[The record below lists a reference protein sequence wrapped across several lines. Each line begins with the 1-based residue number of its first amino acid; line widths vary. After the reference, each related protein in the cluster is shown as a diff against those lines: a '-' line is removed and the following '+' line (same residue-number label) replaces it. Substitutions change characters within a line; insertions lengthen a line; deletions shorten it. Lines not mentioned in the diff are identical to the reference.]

1 MMIHNSKLFKLFGFI
16 ALSLFILQLTGCTK
30 TSLIAAARYGDVGM
44 TYRLLNEGAK
54 VDEPNEG
61 VWSATPLFWSL
72 YECKFETAKIL
83 LAKGAKATAKDSYGY
98 SALNVACQ
106 CKNAEPSVI
115 EDLIQKGADVHHKSD
130 KDGHTSLHYACMSG
144 TPDVVKLLI
153 DKGADVNAVDKK
165 GTTPL
170 MLAVKSNS
178 IPKVEILLERGA
190 DIHLLDKKKKSAKSY
205 VKGLLKKD
213 KNMTEL
219 LERAESSRP
228 KAEGSSH

>member
-1 MMIHNSKLFKLFGFI
+1 MPKSKLIKLFGFI
-16 ALSLFILQLTGCTK
+16 ALSFFILQLTGCTK
-30 TSLIAAARYGDVGM
+30 TSLIASARYGDVVM
-44 TYRLLNEGAK
+44 MNKLLNEGAK

-98 SALNVACQ
+98 SALQVAAG
-106 CKNAEPSVI
+106 CKNAETSVI
-115 EDLIQKGADVHHKSD
+115 EDLIQKGADVRHKSD
-130 KDGHTSLHYACMSG
+130 KDGYTSLHDACMSG

-153 DKGADVNAVDKK
+153 DKGADVNAADKK

-190 DIHLLDKKKKSAKSY
+190 DIHLLDKKKKTAKSY

-213 KNMTEL
+213 KNMMEL

-228 KAEGSSH
+228 KAEGESH

>member
-1 MMIHNSKLFKLFGFI
+1 MMMPKSKLIRSFGFI
-16 ALSLFILQLTGCTK
+16 ALSFVILQLTGCTK
-30 TSLIAAARYGDVGM
+30 TSLIASARYGDVAM
-44 TYRLLNEGAK
+44 TYKYLNEGAK

-98 SALNVACQ
+98 SALQMASA

-115 EDLIQKGADVHHKSD
+115 EDLIQKGADVHHKSV
-130 KDGHTSLHYACMSG
+130 KDGYTSLHYACMSG

-178 IPKVEILLERGA
+178 IPKVEILLEKGA
-190 DIHLLDKKKKSAKSY
+190 YIHLLDKKKKTARSY

-213 KNMTEL
+213 KNMMEL

-228 KAEGSSH
+228 KPSE

>member
-1 MMIHNSKLFKLFGFI
+1 MIHKSKLFKLFGFI
-16 ALSLFILQLTGCTK
+16 ALPFVILQFTGCTK
-30 TSLIAAARYGDVGM
+30 TPLIAAARYGDVGM
-44 TYRLLNEGAK
+44 TYKILNEGAK

-61 VWSATPLFWSL
+61 VWSSTPLFWAL

-98 SALNVACQ
+98 SALNAAAA

-115 EDLIQKGADVHHKSD
+115 EDLIQKGADVNHKSE
-130 KDGHTSLHYACMSG
+130 KDGYTSLHYACMSG
-144 TPDVVKLLI
+144 TPDVVKVLI

-178 IPKVEILLERGA
+178 IPAVEILLEKGA

-213 KNMTEL
+213 KNMIEL

-228 KAEGSSH
+228 KAEEKSH

>member
-1 MMIHNSKLFKLFGFI
+1 MMPKSKLIRFFGFI
-16 ALSLFILQLTGCTK
+16 VLSFVILQLTGCTK
-30 TSLIAAARYGDVGM
+30 TPLIAAVRYGDVST
-44 TYRLLNEGAK
+44 TYKLLNEGAK

-61 VWSATPLFWSL
+61 VWSSTPLFWSL

-83 LAKGAKATAKDSYGY
+83 LEKGAKATAKDSYGY
-98 SALNVACQ
+98 SALQMASA
-106 CKNAEPSVI
+106 CKNAEASVI
-115 EDLIQKGADVHHKSD
+115 EDLIQKGADVHHKSE
-130 KDGHTSLHYACMSG
+130 KDGYTSLHYACMSG

-153 DKGADVNAVDKK
+153 DKGADVNAADKK
-165 GTTPL
+165 GATPL

-190 DIHLLDKKKKSAKSY
+190 NIHLIDKKKKTAKSY

-228 KAEGSSH
+228 KPAE

>member
-1 MMIHNSKLFKLFGFI
+1 MPKSKLIKLFGFI
-16 ALSLFILQLTGCTK
+16 ALSFFILQLTGCTK
-30 TSLIAAARYGDVGM
+30 TSLIASARYGDVVM
-44 TYRLLNEGAK
+44 MNKLLNEGAR

-61 VWSATPLFWSL
+61 VWSATPLFWAL

-98 SALNVACQ
+98 SALQVAAG
-106 CKNAEPSVI
+106 CKNAETSVI
-115 EDLIQKGADVHHKSD
+115 EDLIQKGADVRHKSD
-130 KDGHTSLHYACMSG
+130 KDGYTSLHDACMSG

-153 DKGADVNAVDKK
+153 DKGADVNAADKK

-190 DIHLLDKKKKSAKSY
+190 DIHLLDKKKKTAKSY

-213 KNMTEL
+213 KNMMEL

-228 KAEGSSH
+228 KAEGESH

>member
-1 MMIHNSKLFKLFGFI
+1 MMPKSKLLRSFGFI
-16 ALSLFILQLTGCTK
+16 ALSFVILQLTGCTK
-30 TSLIAAARYGDVGM
+30 TSLIASARYGDVAM
-44 TYRLLNEGAK
+44 TYKHLNEGAK

-98 SALNVACQ
+98 SALQMAAA

-115 EDLIQKGADVHHKSD
+115 EDLIQKGADVHHKSE
-130 KDGHTSLHYACMSG
+130 KDGYTSLHYACMSG

-190 DIHLLDKKKKSAKSY
+190 DIHLLDKKKKTAKSY

-228 KAEGSSH
+228 KPAE

>member
-1 MMIHNSKLFKLFGFI
+1 MMIHKSKLFKLFGFI
-16 ALSLFILQLTGCTK
+16 ALPFVILQFTGCTK
-30 TSLIAAARYGDVGM
+30 TPLIAAARYGDVGM
-44 TYRLLNEGAK
+44 TYKILNEGAK

-61 VWSATPLFWSL
+61 VWNSTPLFWAL

-98 SALNVACQ
+98 SALNAAAA

-115 EDLIQKGADVHHKSD
+115 EDLIQKGADVNHKSE
-130 KDGHTSLHYACMSG
+130 KDGYTSLHYACMSG
-144 TPDVVKLLI
+144 TPDVVKVLV

-178 IPKVEILLERGA
+178 IPAVEILLEKGA

-213 KNMTEL
+213 KNMIEL

-228 KAEGSSH
+228 KAEEKSH

>member
-1 MMIHNSKLFKLFGFI
+1 MMPKSKLIRSFAFI
-16 ALSLFILQLTGCTK
+16 VLTLFILQLTGCTK
-30 TSLIAAARYGDVGM
+30 TSLIAAARYGDVST
-44 TYRLLNEGAK
+44 TYKLLKEGAK
-54 VDEPNEG
+54 VDEPNEA
-61 VWSATPLFWSL
+61 VWNATPLFWSL

-98 SALNVACQ
+98 SALQMASA
-106 CKNAEPSVI
+106 CKNAEASVI
-115 EDLIQKGADVHHKSD
+115 EDLIQKGADVHHKSE
-130 KDGHTSLHYACMSG
+130 KDGYTSLHYACMSG

-153 DKGADVNAVDKK
+153 DKGADVNAADKK
-165 GTTPL
+165 GATPL

-190 DIHLLDKKKKSAKSY
+190 NIHLIDKKKKTAKSY

-228 KAEGSSH
+228 KPAE

>member
-1 MMIHNSKLFKLFGFI
+1 MMMPKSKLIRLFGFI
-16 ALSLFILQLTGCTK
+16 ALSFVILQLTGCTK
-30 TSLIAAARYGDVGM
+30 TPLIAAVRYGDVGT
-44 TYRLLNEGAK
+44 TYKLLNEGAK

-61 VWSATPLFWSL
+61 VWSSTPLFWSL

-98 SALNVACQ
+98 SALNAACT
-106 CKNAEPSVI
+106 CKNAEPAVI
-115 EDLIQKGADVHHKSD
+115 EDLIQKGADVNHKSE
-130 KDGHTSLHYACMSG
+130 KDGYTSLHFACMSG

-178 IPKVEILLERGA
+178 IPKVEMLLERGA
-190 DIHLLDKKKKSAKSY
+190 DIHLLDKKKKTAKSY

-228 KAEGSSH
+228 KPAE

>member
-1 MMIHNSKLFKLFGFI
+1 MMMFKSKLIKSFGFI
-16 ALSLFILQLTGCTK
+16 AFSLFILQLTGCTK
-30 TSLIAAARYGDVGM
+30 TSLIASARYGDVAM
-44 TYRLLNEGAK
+44 TYKHLNEGAK

-98 SALNVACQ
+98 SALQMASA
-106 CKNAEPSVI
+106 CKNAEPALI
-115 EDLIQKGADVHHKSD
+115 EDLIQKGADVHHKSE
-130 KDGHTSLHYACMSG
+130 KDGYTSLHYACLSG
-144 TPDVVKLLI
+144 TPDVVKVLI

-190 DIHLLDKKKKSAKSY
+190 DIHLLDKKKKTAKSY

-213 KNMTEL
+213 KKMIEL

-228 KAEGSSH
+228 KPSQ

>member
-1 MMIHNSKLFKLFGFI
+1 MMPKSKLIRFFGFI
-16 ALSLFILQLTGCTK
+16 VLSFVILQLTGCTK
-30 TSLIAAARYGDVGM
+30 TPLIAAVRYGDVST
-44 TYRLLNEGAK
+44 TYKLLNEGAK

-61 VWSATPLFWSL
+61 VWSSTPLFWSL

-98 SALNVACQ
+98 SALNAACT
-106 CKNAEPSVI
+106 CKNAEPAVI
-115 EDLIQKGADVHHKSD
+115 EDLIQKGADVNHKSE
-130 KDGHTSLHYACMSG
+130 KDGYTSLHFACMSG

-170 MLAVKSNS
+170 MLCVKSNS
-178 IPKVEILLERGA
+178 IPKVEILLERWA
-190 DIHLLDKKKKSAKSY
+190 YIHLLDKKKKTAKSY

-228 KAEGSSH
+228 KPAE

>member
-1 MMIHNSKLFKLFGFI
+1 MPKSKLIKLFGFI
-16 ALSLFILQLTGCTK
+16 ALSFFILQLTGCTK
-30 TSLIAAARYGDVGM
+30 TSLIASARYGDVVM
-44 TYRLLNEGAK
+44 MNKLLNEGAR

-98 SALNVACQ
+98 SALQVAAG
-106 CKNAEPSVI
+106 CKNAETSVI
-115 EDLIQKGADVHHKSD
+115 EDLIQKGADVRHKSD
-130 KDGHTSLHYACMSG
+130 KDGYTSLHDACMSG

-153 DKGADVNAVDKK
+153 DKGADVNAADKK

-190 DIHLLDKKKKSAKSY
+190 DIHLLDKKKKTAKSY

-213 KNMTEL
+213 KNMMEL

-228 KAEGSSH
+228 KAEGESH

>member
-1 MMIHNSKLFKLFGFI
+1 MMMHKSKLIRFFGFI
-16 ALSLFILQLTGCTK
+16 VLSFVILQLTGCTK
-30 TSLIAAARYGDVGM
+30 TPLIAAVRYGDVST
-44 TYRLLNEGAK
+44 TYKLLNEGAK

-61 VWSATPLFWSL
+61 VWSSTPLFWSL

-98 SALNVACQ
+98 SALNAACT
-106 CKNAEPSVI
+106 CKNAEPAVI
-115 EDLIQKGADVHHKSD
+115 EDLIQKGADVNHKSE
-130 KDGHTSLHYACMSG
+130 KDGYTSLHFACMSG

-170 MLAVKSNS
+170 MLCVKSNS

-190 DIHLLDKKKKSAKSY
+190 DIHLLDKKKKTAKSY

-228 KAEGSSH
+228 KPAE

>member
-1 MMIHNSKLFKLFGFI
+1 MPKSKLIKLFGFI
-16 ALSLFILQLTGCTK
+16 ALSFFILQLTGCTK
-30 TSLIAAARYGDVGM
+30 TSLIASARYGDVVM
-44 TYRLLNEGAK
+44 MNKLLNEGAK

-98 SALNVACQ
+98 SALQVAAG
-106 CKNAEPSVI
+106 CKNAELSVI
-115 EDLIQKGADVHHKSD
+115 EDLIQKGADVRHKSD
-130 KDGHTSLHYACMSG
+130 KDGCTSLHDACMSG

-153 DKGADVNAVDKK
+153 DKGADVNAADKQ

-190 DIHLLDKKKKSAKSY
+190 DIHLLDKKKKTAKSY

-213 KNMTEL
+213 KNMMEL

-228 KAEGSSH
+228 KAEGESH